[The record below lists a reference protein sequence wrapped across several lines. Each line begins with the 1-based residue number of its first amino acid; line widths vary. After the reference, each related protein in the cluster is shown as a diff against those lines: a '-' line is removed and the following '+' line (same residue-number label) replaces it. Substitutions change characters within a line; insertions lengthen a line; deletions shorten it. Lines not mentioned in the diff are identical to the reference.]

1 MSVSCT
7 KETVKKTGTVWKQMR
22 QQNPNGDLTTVAK
35 TEMLTG
41 RETVGKRR

>member
-22 QQNPNGDLTTVAK
+22 QQNPDGDLTVAK